1 MFNFLIYK
9 LIMNKDELTE
19 LYLTLYYEIDLSDID
34 LKSLIDKNIVNT
46 FGILEA
52 YKIMYSVKKENIRI
66 YKLKTYKRY

>member
-19 LYLTLYYEIDLSDID
+19 LYLTLYHEIDLTDID
-34 LKSLIDKNIVNT
+34 LKNLIDKNIVNI

-66 YKLKTYKRY
+66 YKLKTYKR